1 MATESRRAMQF
12 GSVPLYVAGAA
23 TQCAALAVLGNQM
36 PSSGFVLAMMLLTLA
51 GFTGAWILRGL
62 GLSSGFLRIASLG
75 LVILTVVLLSG
86 QGIVDPGSSSRMVS
100 ERQLI
105 TTMALV
111 ASVGAFFL
119 VTDESVAF
127 TGVWGLAIIGLAATT
142 DVNFSL
148 IAAFA
153 TFLLGVVFVLVHQHA
168 LAQAPIHRKDSLAH
182 GRLLMRQFSVAA
194 GLWAAAIALATMIS
208 IPLRMVG
215 RNLSLSQVVD
225 QLRVAGQNQQRRTPV
240 AGRLTEAAGQFS
252 IGLGPIRDDRTIVMR
267 VWAEGDH
274 LWRGRTYSIYTGR
287 SWLADEN
294 SGGGQE
300 LSPTGRQGE
309 NRVFELPPATGV
321 NPSARRSLAFR
332 VQTSSPAL
340 SLIYQPGDVRRIDV
354 ATEAL
359 YRNPDGSV
367 GAFNYLSG
375 YAAVADVVDTTPQ
388 QLDRSGLDYPD
399 EIRRRYLRMD
409 SNPRLAALAA
419 EATRGKTGP
428 GSKAEAIRAFVAQR
442 CTYTLQARR
451 VPEGKDAVEFFLTD
465 SKEGYCDL
473 YASAV
478 AVLARHA
485 GLPSR
490 IATGFSQGEPDE
502 EDSTA
507 TVLRESHRHAWPE
520 IWFEGYGWVAF
531 DPTATTADLA
541 DSAAQNRGNRGN
553 DWLAALRRFFTGPGI
568 LVLGGVAGLALV
580 FWSGRRVRTVSP
592 GESGAAHTP
601 TGRAVVGLYANTL
614 MLLRRHGVLRP
625 VSQTPRELAVWV
637 RVHLGGDAGEAVAT
651 ITRIL
656 ESVLYANQTPGE
668 SDVAVVRDALARLR
682 STLKKGRV

>member
-1 MATESRRAMQF
+1 MAAKTGNTLRF

-23 TQCAALAVLGNQM
+23 TQCAALVVLGNQM
-36 PSSGFVLAMMLLTLA
+36 PGSGFVLAMLLLTLA

-86 QGIVDPGSSSRMVS
+86 QGIVDPGVSSRMVS

-111 ASVGAFFL
+111 ASVGSFFL
-119 VTDESVAF
+119 VTDESVTF

-153 TFLLGVVFVLVHQHA
+153 TFLLAVVFVLVHQHA
-168 LAQAPIHRKDSLAH
+168 LAQAPSHRRDSLTH
-182 GRLLMRQFSVAA
+182 GRLLARQVSVAA
-194 GLWAAAIALATMIS
+194 GLWAAAIALATLIS

-225 QLRVAGQNQQRRTPV
+225 QLRVAGQNQQRRTPA

-252 IGLGPIRDDRTIVMR
+252 IGLGPIRDDRTVVMR

-294 SGGGQE
+294 AGGGRE
-300 LSPTGRQGE
+300 LSPSGRQGE
-309 NRVFELPPATGV
+309 NRVFELPPTPGV
-321 NPSARRSLAFR
+321 NASARRSLSFR
-332 VQTSSPAL
+332 MQAASPVL

-359 YRNPDGSV
+359 YRNADDSV

-375 YAAVADVVDTTPQ
+375 YSAVADVVDATPQ
-388 QLDRSGLDYPD
+388 QLDGSVAEYPE

-409 SNPRLAALAA
+409 SNPRLAAIAA
-419 EATRGKTGP
+419 EATRGKVGP

-502 EDSTA
+502 EDSSA

-520 IWFEGYGWVAF
+520 IWFAGYGWVAF
-531 DPTATTADLA
+531 DPTSTTADVGDA
-541 DSAAQNRGNRGN
+541 GAQNRGNRGQG
-553 DWLAALRRFFTGPGI
+553 WLAAVGRFFQGPGLLI
-568 LVLGGVAGLALV
+568 LAGIAGLALV
-580 FWSGRRVRTVSP
+580 FWSGRRGGAVP
-592 GESGAAHTP
+592 AADSGAAQSKA
-601 TGRAVVGLYANTL
+601 GRSVLGAYGNALT
-614 MLLRRHGVLRP
+614 LLRRRGMPRKS
-625 VSQTPRELAVWV
+625 SQTPRELAAAV
-637 RVHLGGDAGEAVAT
+637 RVHYGGDAGEAMGT
-651 ITRIL
+651 MTRAL
-656 ESVLYANQTPGE
+656 ESVVYANQTPAE
-668 SDVAVVRDALARLR
+668 SDVELVRDALARLR
-682 STLKKGRV
+682 TALKKGRS